1 MSPNRFWKV
10 SRKCIKAILHYA
22 LGLRFGKGCEQ
33 KREKNVRKTQL
44 ARAFTQSIL

>member
-22 LGLRFGKGCEQ
+22 LGLVRVVN
-33 KREKNVRKTQL
+33 KNARKT
-44 ARAFTQSIL
+44 